1 MALRAMSG
9 KMNQP
14 ATEAAEIGRTI
25 MNSIK
30 ILAATVGLT
39 SLSFIALAI
48 TPLFA

>member
-1 MALRAMSG
+1 MEDENRA
-9 KMNQP
+9 
-14 ATEAAEIGRTI
+14 ATEAAETGRTT

-39 SLSFIALAI
+39 SLSFVALAI